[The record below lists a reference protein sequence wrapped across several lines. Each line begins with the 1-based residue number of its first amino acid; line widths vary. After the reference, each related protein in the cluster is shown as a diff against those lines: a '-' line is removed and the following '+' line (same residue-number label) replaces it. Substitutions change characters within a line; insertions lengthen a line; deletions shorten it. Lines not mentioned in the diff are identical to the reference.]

1 MRICIVGLGAIGGV
15 FAGWLGS
22 RLPAGEV
29 DLCALARGA
38 TLAAVRRDGLQ
49 LESAAGRVT
58 VTLRVADDPAA
69 LGPQDLV
76 IVAVKGPAL
85 PAVAPAVQAL
95 CGARTRVLS
104 AMNGVPWWFFD
115 GLEGPAQGLR
125 LEAVDPGGMVHA
137 AVPAAHVIGCV
148 VHLSATT
155 PAAGVV
161 RHVNGQGLV
170 VGAAVGPGDAATEAV
185 ASLLERAGFA
195 VTRSARIQRE
205 VWYKLW
211 GNLTMNPVSALT
223 SATADRILDD
233 PLVRA
238 FCSAVMRE
246 ARALGAAFGIP
257 IEQEPEERHAVTR
270 RLGAFRTSMLQ
281 DLDAG
286 RPLELDAIVGAVRE
300 IGLRLGIA
308 TPNVDAL
315 FGLTR
320 LMARQRGLY
329 PAAKDSLPFSS

>member
-1 MRICIVGLGAIGGV
+1 
-15 FAGWLGS
+15 
-22 RLPAGEV
+22 
-29 DLCALARGA
+29 
-38 TLAAVRRDGLQ
+38 
-49 LESAAGRVT
+49 
-58 VTLRVADDPAA
+58 
-69 LGPQDLV
+69 
-76 IVAVKGPAL
+76 
-85 PAVAPAVQAL
+85 
-95 CGARTRVLS
+95 
-104 AMNGVPWWFFD
+104 MNGVPWWFFD

-125 LEAVDPGGMVHA
+125 LESADPGGMVHA

-185 ASLLERAGFA
+185 
-195 VTRSARIQRE
+195 
-205 VWYKLW
+205 
-211 GNLTMNPVSALT
+211 
-223 SATADRILDD
+223 ATADRILDD

-281 DLDAG
+281 DLEAG
-286 RPLELDAIVGAVRE
+286 RPLEPGRRQMRE
-300 IGLRLGIA
+300 RCRRAYASTFLL
-308 TPNVDAL
+308 
-315 FGLTR
+315 
-320 LMARQRGLY
+320 
-329 PAAKDSLPFSS
+329 PAALSRRPTLARHGTWPRLRRRRARRDSR